1 MHEHKPMQ
9 ELTKADLSEMERARE
24 LIQESQQ
31 LSGPSLEER
40 LERARAGTY
49 TKEDLQVH
57 HREALHGAMLD
68 FIRQESSI
76 VKGLAAQ
83 GKKDL
88 AREIVHLR
96 ALVKTIKQATENV
109 DPSQPNFGHAE
120 AFRLMTYIQT
130 NAEKPDAPEVLKVWN
145 SRDGVTPFII
155 HIGAK
160 TYEHHIR
167 AMTGPVYD
175 LPDAA
180 THKWVTRTDAEMMT
194 AWRRTL
200 DKAVASGRLDAEK
213 AGQQRDNLEAAK
225 SWNYKIGLVN
235 VLTGKFTDEELYEQ
249 LGGVDATHVPE

>member
-9 ELTKADLSEMERARE
+9 ELTKADLKELERARE
-24 LIQESQQ
+24 LIQESNEHR
-31 LSGPSLEER
+31 GPSLEER
-40 LERARAGTY
+40 LERARAGTW
-49 TKEDLQVH
+49 TPEDLKAGQ
-57 HREALHGAMLD
+57 REALQEAMLD
-68 FIRQESSI
+68 FINEEADL

-83 GKKDL
+83 GKKNL
-88 AREIVHLR
+88 AREVVRLR
-96 ALVKTIKQATENV
+96 ALVKTIKQATASV
-109 DPSQPNFGHAE
+109 DPAQPNFGHAE

-130 NAEKPDAPEVLKVWN
+130 NAEKLDAPDVLKVWN
-145 SRDGVTPFII
+145 SRDGVTPFIV

-160 TYEHHIR
+160 SYEHHIR

-175 LPDAA
+175 LPDTA

-200 DKAVASGRLDAEK
+200 DRAVASGKLEADK
-213 AGQQRDNLEAAK
+213 ADLQRDNLEAAK

-235 VLTGKFTDEELYEQ
+235 VSTGKFTDEELYEQ